1 MLRFE
6 VYSEGRPA
14 KPVSLQGAYLVGTD
28 GVAVR
33 ADFGFHDGVIT
44 CTKRTAGPA
53 ALALLWPVEDVGLV
67 MQETTRLPERDRP
80 YNLHAELVRGRLL
93 RIAQKRE
100 DWGLYDYEG
109 SEPIAAR
116 IDKARDLLIEAL
128 KADSG
133 PEAARLS
140 DQALREAAAA
150 GEELSLFHAEIFL
163 RRRVQSA
170 ALNRQIIGCTADLDN
185 TGELYHKRLL
195 EGFDFV
201 SLPIHW
207 RSIEPKEQEFDWRK
221 LDAWVDR
228 LVKRQVPIK
237 ASPLVAFGELNL
249 PDWLYIYEHDFETA
263 RDLTYEHVRRVVK
276 RYGHV
281 VQQWSVVSGLHAYN
295 GFNFNF
301 EQIMEVT
308 RTVASLVKQLAPRAT
323 TVIDVAAPWGEYYAR
338 NQRTIPPMLYADM
351 VVQSGVN
358 FDAFGMSFY
367 FGRSA
372 EGMYARDMFQISSMM
387 DRFSNLGRPL
397 HITAVQAP
405 SSVLP
410 PEPAQNRPLPDN
422 AVHGGGRWHEPWSES
437 LQAQWLKHFYLIAL
451 SKPFVESVTWRDLL
465 DPQRISPAQGASL
478 PTGGLIKGDGTP
490 KPAFGALLK
499 IREELKRR
507 VGQQVSS
514 DL

>member
-1 MLRFE
+1 M
-6 VYSEGRPA
+6 
-14 KPVSLQGAYLVGTD
+14 
-28 GVAVR
+28 
-33 ADFGFHDGVIT
+33 
-44 CTKRTAGPA
+44 
-53 ALALLWPVEDVGLV
+53 
-67 MQETTRLPERDRP
+67 
-80 YNLHAELVRGRLL
+80 
-93 RIAQKRE
+93 
-100 DWGLYDYEG
+100 
-109 SEPIAAR
+109 
-116 IDKARDLLIEAL
+116 
-128 KADSG
+128 
-133 PEAARLS
+133 
-140 DQALREAAAA
+140 
-150 GEELSLFHAEIFL
+150 
-163 RRRVQSA
+163 
-170 ALNRQIIGCTADLDN
+170 
-185 TGELYHKRLL
+185 
-195 EGFDFV
+195 
-201 SLPIHW
+201 
-207 RSIEPKEQEFDWRK
+207 
-221 LDAWVDR
+221 
-228 LVKRQVPIK
+228 
-237 ASPLVAFGELNL
+237 
-249 PDWLYIYEHDFETA
+249 
-263 RDLTYEHVRRVVK
+263 
-276 RYGHV
+276 
-281 VQQWSVVSGLHAYN
+281 
-295 GFNFNF
+295 
-301 EQIMEVT
+301 
-308 RTVASLVKQLAPRAT
+308 
-323 TVIDVAAPWGEYYAR
+323 AAPWGEYYAR

-490 KPAFGALLK
+490 KAAFGALLK

-514 DL
+514 EL